1 MFFSILAPT
10 LGNRKPELERLLGS
24 LEKQTF
30 KDFEVIV
37 VSQAN
42 HDDVAAIAAAHGGID
57 IKHVKLE
64 RAGLSY
70 ARNMGLPHCS
80 GEWVM
85 LSDDDA
91 WYPENGLQTVRD
103 CCISGD
109 WNIVLSQIC
118 DPDKNALYKDYS
130 DRESVITGKFG
141 LMSRSSIEIAFKRGA
156 AKGGFDEDFG
166 LGAKYVCGEEI
177 DFLLDNFRKDRIKY
191 FPVVSVY
198 HPKKEGGGSDAQVYA
213 KGALYAKHFGR
224 LTAFAV
230 TVRDMLKRRKAN
242 RKAFWQGYKDMK
254 RNMKDSKK

>member
-10 LGNRKPELERLLGS
+10 LGNRKDELDRLLES

-30 KDFEVIV
+30 TDFEVVV

-42 HDDVAAIAAAHGGID
+42 HEDVAETAAKHD
-57 IKHVKLE
+57 SLKIKHVKLE

-70 ARNMGLPHCS
+70 ARNMGLPECT
-80 GEWVM
+80 GEWII

-91 WYPENGLQTVRD
+91 WYPENGLQTVYD
-103 CCISGD
+103 CCRSGD
-109 WNIVLSQIC
+109 FVAVLTQIC

-130 DRESVITGKFG
+130 DRESVITSRFG
-141 LMSRSSIEIAFKRGA
+141 LMSRSSIEIAYKRSA
-156 AKGGFDEDFG
+156 AKGGFDENFG

-177 DFLLDNFRKDRIKY
+177 DFLLNNYEKGRIKY

-198 HPKKEGGGSDAQVYA
+198 HPKKEGRSSDAQIFA

-224 LTAFAV
+224 LTAFAI
-230 TVRDMLKRRKAN
+230 TIRDMLKRRKTN
-242 RKAFWQGYKDMK
+242 RKVFWQGFKDYK
-254 RNMKDSKK
+254 NNAHEA